1 MVDSPEMCAEW
12 RAGIDN
18 NQNTA
23 LYGRLD
29 DKEGVW
35 KDKDGNIL
43 EGKGGRGGPVDIVKG
58 LLGAVARVQGKG
70 GF

>member
-23 LYGRLD
+23 LFGQLD
-29 DKEGVW
+29 KDGLW
-35 KDKDGNIL
+35 RDKDGNAL
-43 EGKGGRGGPVDIVKG
+43 EGSGGKGGPIEIVKG